1 MKQLFLAAV
10 SIGSLAAATPASA
23 QGIPVF
29 DSTSVLKHIEQIQK
43 TMQMIEQG
51 RQQIAEAQQL
61 YQGLNQ
67 LTDVSSI
74 ANQLKTDSLRTL
86 GVDVN
91 SLERMVRGDFGGGGS
106 YGGRSDAI
114 YQDMLERLGVSANG
128 DQTDVRY
135 QSARSIAMDKAMA
148 EGMGEAAT
156 SRGEGLEE
164 LRSRLASAS
173 TAKEVADLQAR
184 IQLESASMMN
194 DQLRVDAM
202 ERARRAEQAA
212 KTAEALSSYSR
223 DREEQLARARAAAGM

>member
-1 MKQLFLAAV
+1 MIRSSGCRNFTGAGAQAERSETMKQLFLAAV

-43 TMQMIEQG
+43 TKQMIEQG
-51 RQQIAEAQQL
+51 RQQIAEAQQR

-91 SLERMVRGDFGGGGS
+91 SLERMARGDFSGGGG

-128 DQTDVRY
+128 DQTNVRY
-135 QSARSIAMDKAMA
+135 QTARRT
-148 EGMGEAAT
+148 EEHT
-156 SRGEGLEE
+156 SE
-164 LRSRLASAS
+164 LQSLMRISYAVSCLKKKLCVTKSLI
-173 TAKEVADLQAR
+173 TLPF
-184 IQLESASMMN
+184 IQL
-194 DQLRVDAM
+194 QHLQ
-202 ERARRAEQAA
+202 RR
-212 KTAEALSSYSR
+212 
-223 DREEQLARARAAAGM
+223 